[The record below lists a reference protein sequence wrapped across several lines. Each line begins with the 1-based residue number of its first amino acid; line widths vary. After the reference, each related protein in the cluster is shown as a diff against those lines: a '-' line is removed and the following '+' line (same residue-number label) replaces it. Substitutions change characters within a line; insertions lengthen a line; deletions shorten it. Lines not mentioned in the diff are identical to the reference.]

1 MASKKSGRLAGLA
14 ALAGLAY
21 MATRDK
27 DKDKDKGKDAVK
39 SESKSESK
47 SYDRNTDT
55 GMEVMPSYATKKEDT
70 SGNAAMFEKEPGFE
84 TKTTPAK
91 VASVVKAP
99 AAKAPSTSVAAP
111 SAPAVKAP
119 KSMDELMSSYKP
131 RRPDV
136 KLRDTRFTYNN
147 DPKQALYSNKAL
159 RESSAEERPESDKEL
174 GIGRKKGGA
183 VKKMA
188 SGGMTS
194 SASKRGDGIAQR
206 GKTKGR
212 VC

>member
-1 MASKKSGRLAGLA
+1 
-14 ALAGLAY
+14 
-21 MATRDK
+21 
-27 DKDKDKGKDAVK
+27 
-39 SESKSESK
+39 
-47 SYDRNTDT
+47 
-55 GMEVMPSYATKKEDT
+55 
-70 SGNAAMFEKEPGFE
+70 
-84 TKTTPAK
+84 
-91 VASVVKAP
+91 
-99 AAKAPSTSVAAP
+99 
-111 SAPAVKAP
+111 
-119 KSMDELMSSYKP
+119 MDELMSSYKP

-174 GIGRKKGGA
+174 GIGRKKGGK

-212 VC
+212 GC